1 MGNVKPWQV
10 VLIVVALVAVAVSA
24 YTTFAG
30 SDKPHLADRLRVV
43 DINTGHEVMMPMSDV
58 KNIPALNAETNT
70 FTYFPVEE
78 RDGKVFI
85 KERYMGAV
93 PNAEGDHGAL
103 VNAKT
108 GEISIKVLA
117 K

>member
-10 VLIVVALVAVAVSA
+10 VVMVVALVAVAVST
-24 YTTFAG
+24 YTTFSG
-30 SDKPHLADRLRVV
+30 SDRPRLADRLRVV
-43 DINTGHEVMMPMSDV
+43 DINTGREVMMPMSDV

-93 PNAEGDHGAL
+93 PNAEGKHEAL
-103 VNAKT
+103 VDAKT
-108 GEISIKVLA
+108 GEI
-117 K
+117 